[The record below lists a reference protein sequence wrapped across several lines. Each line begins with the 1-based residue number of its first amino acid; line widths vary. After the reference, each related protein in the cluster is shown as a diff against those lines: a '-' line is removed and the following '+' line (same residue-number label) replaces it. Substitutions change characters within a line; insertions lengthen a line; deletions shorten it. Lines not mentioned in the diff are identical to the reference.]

1 TDSTAA
7 ERVTFNKT
15 VNARSVTLDGVVF
28 DPAGTLTGGSRPQAA
43 SLLEQLQRLNGMKD
57 QLAEEKHKLQKLD
70 GDFAKTRESS
80 REYQKLKE
88 ALDIKSHEA
97 ELLAARLQQCEHS
110 RMIEEIEA
118 AREQVIQSREALK
131 AAAQKEADA
140 DAKAKQIESAMSK
153 SSGRSQKDEM
163 KVIHEKMVTTKAS
176 LGDATKSIKQHD
188 EKIEQAELELEQL
201 KKEQNELLEKIRE
214 CESEIKKL
222 QKELHAME
230 HGKGGVAEKRA
241 AYEAAQERLQKKQ
254 ESVLSTDERI
264 AGLLQEKDDRT
275 QASIE
280 REQKLKKLQNK
291 VKRFHK
297 DKE

>member
-1 TDSTAA
+1 
-7 ERVTFNKT
+7 
-15 VNARSVTLDGVVF
+15 
-28 DPAGTLTGGSRPQAA
+28 
-43 SLLEQLQRLNGMKD
+43 
-57 QLAEEKHKLQKLD
+57 
-70 GDFAKTRESS
+70 
-80 REYQKLKE
+80 
-88 ALDIKSHEA
+88 
-97 ELLAARLQQCEHS
+97 
-110 RMIEEIEA
+110 
-118 AREQVIQSREALK
+118 
-131 AAAQKEADA
+131 
-140 DAKAKQIESAMSK
+140 
-153 SSGRSQKDEM
+153 M

-176 LGDATKSIKQHD
+176 LGDATKSIKQHG

-214 CESEIKKL
+214 CETEIKKL

-297 DKE
+297 DREDAKKYCVRYSPHAHVRMALVGKR

>member
-1 TDSTAA
+1 
-7 ERVTFNKT
+7 
-15 VNARSVTLDGVVF
+15 
-28 DPAGTLTGGSRPQAA
+28 
-43 SLLEQLQRLNGMKD
+43 
-57 QLAEEKHKLQKLD
+57 
-70 GDFAKTRESS
+70 
-80 REYQKLKE
+80 LKE

-153 SSGRSQKDEM
+153 SSGTVPPLSIFDKHTIRLTDCRLTGRSQKDEM

-254 ESVLSTDERI
+254 ESVLSTDEGI

-297 DKE
+297 DKEDAKKYCVRYSPHARAHNTSEQALTSWSLDVIRLKRRSRTISS